1 VRQEIRV
8 LINEISNTAQ
18 ELNSETQKKN
28 IEKINDLLRLSDLDF
43 FEKGILYWQLQDH
56 YALLRDFDREGNVLQ
71 EFTTYL
77 RNENSSYLFWALCD
91 MTQILTLRLGHYN
104 DLVDEVFDDCLQIT
118 IDSDELIMMRFE
130 MLRAYVGIFTDT
142 RVLIENHRVEMA
154 LDLMNQMIEIYTDY
168 EDILFF
174 KMTYFASV
182 IKYSN
187 YRKIDYSNMLDAL
200 RDEME
205 KLNSSLLN
213 DDTYKNNPT
222 LFGSWHDISRVK
234 GSYFCAKVGT
244 TNLLFALAEAKNIDW
259 IHCILKQVPNYKITN
274 KRLLHILM
282 QLGVDL

>member
-1 VRQEIRV
+1 MRQEIRV